1 MLRFL
6 DRFYRDR
13 RLLLAMPVI
22 ALLISIGFVMRQP
35 RAYEATARV
44 WVDAS
49 IQGDHPNPY
58 ITPADGGNLML
69 GETLRT
75 RAFCAGVGSRS
86 HLIPGPRP
94 THGPG
99 AQAYEDLAYQALS
112 TRVVLGTA
120 GPNVITVTFR
130 HENPT
135 LAASTTQAVVDR
147 FREEAVSRQAG
158 HARETLN
165 FYQKQ
170 VKTAQQELSS
180 ADARISDYLGTD
192 LDQSLLNSYVGA
204 GPPAAQPVSST
215 DVTLTALQRDDE
227 TLRKRTD
234 ELTQKLNQAQ
244 LDLTVAQ
251 QSTPNS
257 LRLIDAPLAPQRPV
271 SRTLPLLAAGLG
283 GLAAGGLLSLLVLT
297 ALTAADSS
305 LRYAAEVEPALGLR
319 LVGTVPRVS

>member
-1 MLRFL
+1 
-6 DRFYRDR
+6 
-13 RLLLAMPVI
+13 V
-22 ALLISIGFVMRQP
+22 
-35 RAYEATARV
+35 
-44 WVDAS
+44 
-49 IQGDHPNPY
+49 
-58 ITPADGGNLML
+58 
-69 GETLRT
+69 
-75 RAFCAGVGSRS
+75 
-86 HLIPGPRP
+86 
-94 THGPG
+94 
-99 AQAYEDLAYQALS
+99 
-112 TRVVLGTA
+112 
-120 GPNVITVTFR
+120 
-130 HENPT
+130 
-135 LAASTTQAVVDR
+135 
-147 FREEAVSRQAG
+147 
-158 HARETLN
+158 
-165 FYQKQ
+165 
-170 VKTAQQELSS
+170 
-180 ADARISDYLGTD
+180 
-192 LDQSLLNSYVGA
+192 NSYVGA